1 MINVRDVTISDLLP
15 YTMKTPKNI
24 ALSKAFGEMTRYLY
38 DTLQSVVFWADI
50 KTASDMLLN
59 SMAAEIDCP
68 FYENGMSIE
77 QKRELIEVSDIYNS
91 RTGTTSAVD
100 KLIAAAFKNG
110 NIQEWY
116 EYGGNPYCFKIN
128 MDSELSKSEMNDFN
142 YFFSMLRKIK
152 NARSKL
158 EVINISKDLPT
169 SDLYSAGVI
178 TYICEDVTVKVD
190 TTSENAIAYSV
201 ANIGVYISDV
211 EQGRKYPAQRYNTYD
226 DIKNI
231 TNEQINDKTFAEL
244 LYKED

>member
-38 DTLQSVVFWADI
+38 DTLQSVIFWADI
-50 KTASDMLLN
+50 NSADDMLLN

-77 QKRELIEVSDIYNS
+77 QKRELIAVSDIYNS

-128 MDSELSKSEMNDFN
+128 MDSSSSKSEMNDFN

-169 SDLYSAGVI
+169 SNLHSAGVV
-178 TYICEDVTVKVD
+178 TYICDDITVKID
-190 TTSENAIAYSV
+190 TKFKNDTAYST
-201 ANIGVYISDV
+201 ANIGIYISDV

-226 DIKNI
+226 DVKNL
-231 TNEQINDKTFAEL
+231 TYEQIKSKTFVGL
-244 LYKED
+244 FIGED

>member
-1 MINVRDVTISDLLP
+1 MIKVRDVTISDLLP

-24 ALSKAFGEMTRYLY
+24 ALAKAFGEMTRYLY

-50 KTASDMLLN
+50 NSADDMLLN

-77 QKRELIEVSDIYNS
+77 QKRELIAVSDIYNS

-128 MDSELSKSEMNDFN
+128 MDSSSSKSEMNDFN
-142 YFFSMLRKIK
+142 YFFFTAAEDKKCTFKVGSNKYIK
-152 NARSKL
+152 RF
-158 EVINISKDLPT
+158 
-169 SDLYSAGVI
+169 
-178 TYICEDVTVKVD
+178 TY
-190 TTSENAIAYSV
+190 
-201 ANIGVYISDV
+201 
-211 EQGRKYPAQRYNTYD
+211 
-226 DIKNI
+226 
-231 TNEQINDKTFAEL
+231 F
-244 LYKED
+244 

>member
-77 QKRELIEVSDIYNS
+77 QKRELIAVSDIYNS

-169 SDLYSAGVI
+169 SDF
-178 TYICEDVTVKVD
+178 
-190 TTSENAIAYSV
+190 
-201 ANIGVYISDV
+201 
-211 EQGRKYPAQRYNTYD
+211 D
-226 DIKNI
+226 DIMNSIINKLLI
-231 TNEQINDKTFAEL
+231 LPDDTIVYPGHGKSTMIENEKPIYLEL
-244 LYKED
+244 KPRKM

>member
-77 QKRELIEVSDIYNS
+77 QKRELIAVSDIYNS

-128 MDSELSKSEMNDFN
+128 MDSSSSKSEMNDFN

-158 EVINISKDLPT
+158 EVINISMDLPT
-169 SDLYSAGVI
+169 SNLYSTGII
-178 TYICEDVTVKVD
+178 TYVCEECSIELDTQYDDKKV
-190 TTSENAIAYSV
+190 SGNQ
-201 ANIGVYISDV
+201 NIGVFIVDIEHCRNYEV
-211 EQGRKYPAQRYNTYD
+211 HKTTYE
-226 DIKNI
+226 DIK
-231 TNEQINDKTFAEL
+231 TGTYNDVKNSTYIEL
-244 LYKED
+244 LN

>member
-1 MINVRDVTISDLLP
+1 MIKVRDVTISDLLP

-50 KTASDMLLN
+50 NSASDMLLN

-77 QKRELIEVSDIYNS
+77 QKRELIAVSDIYNS

-128 MDSELSKSEMNDFN
+128 MDSSSSKSEMNDFN

-169 SDLYSAGVI
+169 SDLYS
-178 TYICEDVTVKVD
+178 VTVKAD

-201 ANIGVYISDV
+201 ANIGIYISDV

-226 DIKNI
+226 DIKNL
-231 TNEQINDKTFAEL
+231 TNEQIKDKTFAEL

>member
-1 MINVRDVTISDLLP
+1 MIKVRDVTISDLLP

-38 DTLQSVVFWADI
+38 DTLQSVIFWADI
-50 KTASDMLLN
+50 NSADDMLLN

-77 QKRELIEVSDIYNS
+77 QKRELIAVSDIYNS

-128 MDSELSKSEMNDFN
+128 MDSSSSKSEMNDFN

-158 EVINISKDLPT
+158 EVINISMDLPT
-169 SDLYSAGVI
+169 SNLYSTGII
-178 TYICEDVTVKVD
+178 TYVCEECSIELD
-190 TTSENAIAYSV
+190 T
-201 ANIGVYISDV
+201 
-211 EQGRKYPAQRYNTYD
+211 QYD
-226 DIKNI
+226 DIKVSGNQNI
-231 TNEQINDKTFAEL
+231 GVFIVDIEHCRNYEVHKTTYEDIKTGTYNDVKNSTYIEL
-244 LYKED
+244 LN

>member
-1 MINVRDVTISDLLP
+1 
-15 YTMKTPKNI
+15 
-24 ALSKAFGEMTRYLY
+24 
-38 DTLQSVVFWADI
+38 
-50 KTASDMLLN
+50 
-59 SMAAEIDCP
+59 MAAEIDCP

-77 QKRELIEVSDIYNS
+77 QKRELIAVSDIYNS

-128 MDSELSKSEMNDFN
+128 MDSSSSKSEMNDFN

-158 EVINISKDLPT
+158 EVINISKDLHT
-169 SDLYSAGVI
+169 SNLHSAGVV
-178 TYICEDVTVKVD
+178 TYICDDITVKID
-190 TTSENAIAYSV
+190 TTFKNDTAYST
-201 ANIGVYISDV
+201 ANIGIYISDV

-226 DIKNI
+226 DVKNL
-231 TNEQINDKTFAEL
+231 TYEQIKSKTFVGL
-244 LYKED
+244 FIGED

>member
-38 DTLQSVVFWADI
+38 DTLQSVIFWADI
-50 KTASDMLLN
+50 NSADDMLLN

-77 QKRELIEVSDIYNS
+77 QKRELIAVSDIYNR

-128 MDSELSKSEMNDFN
+128 MDSSSSKSEMNDFN

-169 SDLYSAGVI
+169 SNLHSAGVV
-178 TYICEDVTVKVD
+178 TYICDDITVKID
-190 TTSENAIAYSV
+190 TTFKNDTAYST
-201 ANIGVYISDV
+201 ANIGIYISDV

-226 DIKNI
+226 DVKNL
-231 TNEQINDKTFAEL
+231 TYEQIKSKTFVGL
-244 LYKED
+244 FIGED